1 MRGRAPVIILG
12 VLLALLLGAYILFS
26 RRVVLELRRD
36 AGRSGQMYARVFR
49 ALADPRPDAGNDAL
63 LDLARHIDALGVPV
77 IVAVD
82 GIGLTVEEG
91 EVYGVLGANGD
102 GSDRSCTVDLTDDKG
117 VPTAAANLP
126 FKAPLSD
133 PRVREYIPVLDRLNP
148 PVVER
153 GIGMVHFGDS
163 QLITSLRFIPVVLAS
178 LLVFV
183 FLAGL
188 YTLRTRNRADRER
201 VWAGMAR
208 ESAHQLATP
217 LSSLSGWLELL
228 REQTADALSA
238 SAIAHMEGDLERL
251 QRVSHRF
258 ERIGRPPRRDVVDLG
273 ALVVR
278 VGNYFQ
284 ARVPTLAHRV
294 TIVASGGNEPLTIE
308 GDEVL
313 LEWALEVLVKNG
325 LDALAGR
332 GGRMYIMTKRLDPDR
347 VRLRVADDGPGIP
360 REMRA
365 RIFEPGFSTKESG
378 WGIGLSL
385 AKRIAEEN
393 HRGRLILTPSDK
405 GATFDIILQG

>member
-1 MRGRAPVIILG
+1 MRGRAPVMILG

-77 IVAVD
+77 IV
-82 GIGLTVEEG
+82 
-91 EVYGVLGANGD
+91 
-102 GSDRSCTVDLTDDKG
+102 TDDRG

-126 FKAPLSD
+126 FTAPLSD
-133 PRVREYIPVLDRLNP
+133 PKVRDYIPVLDRLNP

-228 REQTADALSA
+228 REQSADALSS

-393 HRGRLILTPSDK
+393 HRGRLVLTPSDK

>member
-12 VLLALLLGAYILFS
+12 MLLALLLGAYILFS
-26 RRVVLELRRD
+26 RNVVLELRRD

-63 LDLARHIDALGVPV
+63 LDLARSIDALGVPV
-77 IVAVD
+77 IVTD
-82 GIGLTVEEG
+82 QRGI
-91 EVYGVLGANGD
+91 
-102 GSDRSCTVDLTDDKG
+102 
-117 VPTAAANLP
+117 PTAQANLP
-126 FKAPLSD
+126 FKAEIND
-133 PRVREYIPVLDRLNP
+133 PKVRNYIPYLDRLNP
-148 PVVER
+148 PVIER
-153 GIGMVHFGDS
+153 NIGMVHFGDS
-163 QLITSLRFIPVVLAS
+163 QLITSLRVIPVVLAS
-178 LLVFV
+178 LLAFV

-217 LSSLSGWLELL
+217 LSSLSGWIELL
-228 REQTADALSA
+228 RESSPNEITT

-258 ERIGRPPRRDVVDLG
+258 ERIGRPPRRDIVDLG

-294 TIVASGGNEPLTIE
+294 TIVASGGNEPISIE

-332 GGRMYIMTKRLDPDR
+332 GGRMYITTKRLDPDR

-365 RIFEPGFSTKESG
+365 RIFEAGFSTKESG

-393 HRGRLILTPSDK
+393 HRGRLTLAPSEK

>member
-1 MRGRAPVIILG
+1 
-12 VLLALLLGAYILFS
+12 
-26 RRVVLELRRD
+26 
-36 AGRSGQMYARVFR
+36 
-49 ALADPRPDAGNDAL
+49 
-63 LDLARHIDALGVPV
+63 
-77 IVAVD
+77 
-82 GIGLTVEEG
+82 
-91 EVYGVLGANGD
+91 
-102 GSDRSCTVDLTDDKG
+102 
-117 VPTAAANLP
+117 
-126 FKAPLSD
+126 
-133 PRVREYIPVLDRLNP
+133 
-148 PVVER
+148 
-153 GIGMVHFGDS
+153 
-163 QLITSLRFIPVVLAS
+163 
-178 LLVFV
+178 
-183 FLAGL
+183 
-188 YTLRTRNRADRER
+188 
-201 VWAGMAR
+201 
-208 ESAHQLATP
+208 
-217 LSSLSGWLELL
+217 
-228 REQTADALSA
+228 
-238 SAIAHMEGDLERL
+238 
-251 QRVSHRF
+251 
-258 ERIGRPPRRDVVDLG
+258 VDLG

-393 HRGRLILTPSDK
+393 HRGRLVLTPSDK

>member
-77 IVAVD
+77 IV
-82 GIGLTVEEG
+82 
-91 EVYGVLGANGD
+91 
-102 GSDRSCTVDLTDDKG
+102 TDDKG

-126 FKAPLSD
+126 FTAPLSD
-133 PRVREYIPVLDRLNP
+133 PKVRGYIPVLDRMNP

-228 REQTADALSA
+228 REQSTDALST

-393 HRGRLILTPSDK
+393 HRGRLVLTPSDK

>member
-1 MRGRAPVIILG
+1 MRGRAPVIVLG
-12 VLLALLLGAYILFS
+12 LLLALLLGAYIIFS

-77 IVAVD
+77 IV
-82 GIGLTVEEG
+82 
-91 EVYGVLGANGD
+91 
-102 GSDRSCTVDLTDDKG
+102 TDDKG

-133 PRVREYIPVLDRLNP
+133 PKVRDYIPVLDRLNP

-228 REQTADALSA
+228 REQSADALSA

-393 HRGRLILTPSDK
+393 HRGRLVLTPSDK

>member
-63 LDLARHIDALGVPV
+63 LDLAHHIDALGVPV
-77 IVAVD
+77 IV
-82 GIGLTVEEG
+82 
-91 EVYGVLGANGD
+91 
-102 GSDRSCTVDLTDDKG
+102 TDDKG

-126 FKAPLSD
+126 FKTPLSD
-133 PRVREYIPVLDRLNP
+133 PKVRGYIPVLDRMNP

-228 REQTADALSA
+228 REQSTDALST

>member
-77 IVAVD
+77 IV
-82 GIGLTVEEG
+82 
-91 EVYGVLGANGD
+91 
-102 GSDRSCTVDLTDDKG
+102 TDDRG

-126 FKAPLSD
+126 IHAPLNSSQ
-133 PRVREYIPVLDRLNP
+133 VRDYIPYLDRLNP
-148 PVVER
+148 PVVEP

-217 LSSLSGWLELL
+217 LSSLSGWVELL
-228 REQTADALSA
+228 REKASDSIST

-258 ERIGRPPRRDVVDLG
+258 ERIGRPPRRDLVDLG

-294 TIVASGGNEPLTIE
+294 TIVASGGNEPITVE

-332 GGRMYIMTKRLDPDR
+332 GGRMYITTKRLDPDR

-365 RIFEPGFSTKESG
+365 RIFEAGFSTKESG

-393 HRGRLILTPSDK
+393 HRGRLVLAPSEK

>member
-1 MRGRAPVIILG
+1 MRGRAPVIIFAL
-12 VLLALLLGAYILFS
+12 LLALLLGAYIIFS

-36 AGRSGQMYARVFR
+36 AGRSGQMHARVFR
-49 ALADPRPDAGNDAL
+49 ALADPRPDAANDAL
-63 LDLARHIDALGVPV
+63 LDLSRSIDALGVPV
-77 IVAVD
+77 IV
-82 GIGLTVEEG
+82 
-91 EVYGVLGANGD
+91 
-102 GSDRSCTVDLTDDKG
+102 TDAKG
-117 VPTAAANLP
+117 KPTAQANLP
-126 FKAPLSD
+126 FKADIDD
-133 PRVREYIPVLDRLNP
+133 PRVLDYIPYLDRLNP

-153 GIGMVHFGDS
+153 NIGMVHFGDS

-217 LSSLSGWLELL
+217 LSSLSGWIELL
-228 REQTADALSA
+228 REQSEGEGSVST
-238 SAIAHMEGDLERL
+238 SAIAHMEADLERL

-258 ERIGRPPRRDVVDLG
+258 ERIGRPPRRDIVDLG

-294 TIVASGGNEPLTIE
+294 TIVASGGNETLTIE

-332 GGRMYIMTKRLDPDR
+332 GGRMYITTKRLDPDR

-365 RIFEPGFSTKESG
+365 RIFEAGFSTKESG

-393 HRGRLILTPSDK
+393 HRGRLILAPSEK